1 MGENDDGKSL
11 LKVTQDETIVKPR
24 DGIELG
30 HYLSWV
36 KNELETEAACLEMPF
51 TFVLLISFSML
62 ALLHLKQDRTFT
74 VEGAWKFDLQENAN
88 FAWSH
93 NFGHKTVHDV
103 NSIPDFWSWLRI
115 GFLPLVVQHTWGFS
129 EELAKSY
136 DDIAPAMNLSPAF
149 DANQLPGRYDLN
161 FGPLPDEAF
170 ANVTLPIRGE
180 YLHYNMIVAGI
191 RLRQER
197 SEASWSSCRVPSS
210 MKEDLWKAW
219 IGKPCM
225 PAQPAYELTPEV
237 GDAEGFNGEPARTEW
252 LLTARDSLQ
261 ELQLTALDMEDGC
274 SQMAEKSIEGP
285 RCRCRTCE
293 DTAESANGSLVPGPW
308 LDEQTQRVEIA
319 IVAYNQN
326 YGLISLVT
334 VNFFFNRAG
343 HIYKVIHVQSSWA
356 NDYFG
361 DVIELAVMILCD
373 VTWLLALTYI
383 AAHEVKEIISVICRS
398 NHPWYMAIWMEYL
411 EFWEAVDWVSI
422 LCAYAVLG
430 LYIRLTIHTSDTK
443 AMMQD
448 IAQQDQFSLTRAESE
463 RQSELMYG
471 QVEGLVQAEADSR
484 TSLMFYPMVVMARL
498 FKSFDAQP
506 RLSVV
511 SKTLVYS
518 SQDMLHFF
526 IVFVSLFGCLCL
538 NGVLLFG
545 KESLD
550 FATVGR
556 SLITCF
562 RAMLG
567 EWDWDEMKTVGRFL
581 AGMWITIYIIIVVVL
596 LLNMLLA
603 ILMDAYGVVKSKAS
617 SMESLPDQ
625 ITELLRR
632 SRQTKNKERVR
643 LNDIWDAFYDS
654 IGDEKQMLE
663 SRRIITPD
671 DVMKSVRGIPAKQA
685 RRTVLT
691 ARKEVDDAEAEP
703 YSLNEVKEQIRLSVG
718 RAKILRQEVKAL
730 RNGIESA
737 RGSDKL
743 PDAGSPGLRESTIE
757 VIGLVRSG
765 LDILGGQI
773 KEVMAAEKNIYE
785 HRHESLDVQQ
795 REMMICAQ
803 DAKLKL
809 QALQRQMEEVTRTIQ
824 ELAAIEHTKPTPR
837 LQRLQQEGGLMTEL
851 RSSLASVGL
860 LKEQREPERAGRPQ

>member
-1 MGENDDGKSL
+1 MVENDDGKSL
-11 LKVTQDETIVKPR
+11 LKVKTDTTVAKPR

-30 HYLSWV
+30 SYLAWV

-74 VEGAWKFDLQENAN
+74 VEGTWKFDLEENAN

-129 EELAKSY
+129 EGLALSY
-136 DDIAPAMNLSPAF
+136 HDIAPAMNFSAAAF
-149 DANQLPGRYDLN
+149 DPSQLPGRYDLN
-161 FGPLPDEAF
+161 FGLLPDESF
-170 ANVTLPIRGE
+170 ANVTLPVRDE
-180 YLHYNMIVAGI
+180 FLHYNMIVAGI

-197 SEASWSSCRVPSS
+197 PEASWASCRVPSA
-210 MKEDLWKAW
+210 MPEELWKAW

-252 LLTARDSLQ
+252 LLSARHSLQ

-274 SQMAEKSIEGP
+274 SQLAAKNIGGRSP
-285 RCRCRTCE
+285 CRCKTCE
-293 DTAESANGSLVPGPW
+293 DTAESGNGSLQPGPW

-343 HIYKVIHVQSSWA
+343 HIYKNIHVQSSWA
-356 NDYFG
+356 NHYFG
-361 DVIELAVMILCD
+361 DIMEIGVMILCD
-373 VTWLLALTYI
+373 VTWLVALTYI
-383 AAHEVKEIISVICRS
+383 AAHEVKELISVICRS
-398 NHPWYMAIWMEYL
+398 NQPWYMSIWMEYL
-411 EFWEAVDWVSI
+411 AFWEAVDWASI
-422 LCAYAVLG
+422 ICAYAVLA
-430 LYIRLTIHTSDTK
+430 LYIRLMLETSDTNS
-443 AMMQD
+443 MMQD
-448 IAQQDQFSLTRAESE
+448 LAQQDQLSLTRAESE
-463 RQSELMYG
+463 RQSELMFNK
-471 QVEGLVQAEADSR
+471 VESLVRAEADSR
-484 TSLMFYPMVVMARL
+484 TSLMFYPMVVMFRL

-511 SKTLVYS
+511 SKTLVHS

-526 IVFVSLFGCLCL
+526 IVFLSLFVCLCV

-545 KESLD
+545 KEYQD

-556 SLITCF
+556 SLISCF

-567 EWDWDEMKTVGRFL
+567 EWDWDEMKTVGRTL
-581 AGMWITIYIIIVVVL
+581 AGLWISIFVIIVVVL

-617 SMESLPDQ
+617 SMESLPEQ

-632 SRQTKNKERVR
+632 ARQTKNKERVR

-654 IGDEKQMLE
+654 IGDEKRMLE
-663 SRRIITPD
+663 SRRMITPD
-671 DVMKSVRGIPAKQA
+671 DVMKGVRGIPFKQA
-685 RRTVLT
+685 RRTVL
-691 ARKEVDDAEAEP
+691 AAKKEVEVAEAEP
-703 YSLNEVKEQIRLSVG
+703 YSLIDVKDQIYLGVS
-718 RAKILRQEVKAL
+718 RAKVLRHEIKAL
-730 RNGIESA
+730 RNAIESA

-757 VIGLVRSG
+757 VIGLVQSG
-765 LDILGGQI
+765 LQILGAQI
-773 KEVMAAEKNIYE
+773 GEVLLAERDMYE
-785 HRHESLDVQQ
+785 HRSDLLDVQQ
-795 REMMICAQ
+795 REMMVCAQ
-803 DAKLKL
+803 DTNQKLR
-809 QALQRQMEEVTRTIQ
+809 ALQQRMEEVTRTIQ
-824 ELAAIEHTKPTPR
+824 ELAAIEQTKPSPR
-837 LQRLQQEGGLMTEL
+837 LKRLAQEGGLMTEL
-851 RSSLASVGL
+851 RSSLASIGL
-860 LKEQREPERAGRPQ
+860 VKEQYEPERT

>member
-1 MGENDDGKSL
+1 MGDNDDGKSL
-11 LKVTQDETIVKPR
+11 LRVNRETTAEVPK

-30 HYLSWV
+30 HYLGWV
-36 KNELETEAACLEMPF
+36 KSELETEAACLEMPF
-51 TFVLLISFSML
+51 TFVLLLSFSML
-62 ALLHLKQDRTFT
+62 ALMHLKQDRTFT
-74 VEGAWKFDLQENAN
+74 VEGAWKFDLEENAN

-103 NSIPDFWSWLRI
+103 NSIPDFWSWLRV
-115 GFLPLVVQHTWGFS
+115 GFLPLVVQHSWGFS
-129 EELAKSY
+129 EGFTESY
-136 DDIAPAMNLSPAF
+136 HDIAPAMNFSSAF
-149 DANQLPGRYDLN
+149 DPNLLPGRFDLN
-161 FGPLPDEAF
+161 FGLLPDESH
-170 ANVTLPIRGE
+170 ANVTLPVRDE

-197 SEASWSSCRVPSS
+197 SEASWASCIMPSALP
-210 MKEDLWKAW
+210 EELWREW

-237 GDAEGFNGEPARTEW
+237 GDAEGFSGEPARTEW

-261 ELQLTALDMEDGC
+261 ELQLTTLDMEDGC
-274 SQMAEKSIEGP
+274 SQPTAKHIGAGKT
-285 RCRCRTCE
+285 CRCRTCE
-293 DTAESANGSLVPGPW
+293 DTAESVHGSLQPGPW

-361 DVIELAVMILCD
+361 DIIELGLMIICD
-373 VTWLLALTYI
+373 ATWLLALTYL
-383 AAHEVKEIISVICRS
+383 AAHEVKELISAICRS
-398 NHPWYMAIWMEYL
+398 NQPWYMAVWTEYL
-411 EFWEAVDWVSI
+411 EFWEAVDWISI
-422 LCAYAVLG
+422 LCAYAVLA
-430 LYIRLTIHTSDTK
+430 LYIRLYLETLDTK
-443 AMMQD
+443 AAMQD
-448 IAQQDQFSLTRAESE
+448 IAQQDQLVLTREESE
-463 RQSELMYG
+463 RQSELIYG
-471 QVEGLVQAEADSR
+471 KVESLVRAEADSR
-484 TSLMFYPMVVMARL
+484 LSLMFYPMVVMARL

-526 IVFVSLFGCLCL
+526 IVFVSLFFCLCV

-545 KESLD
+545 KEYQE
-550 FATVGR
+550 FATIGR
-556 SLITCF
+556 GMITCF

-567 EWDWDEMKTVGRFL
+567 EWDWDEMKAAGRML
-581 AGMWITIYIIIVVVL
+581 AGLWICVYVIIVVVL

-617 SMESLPDQ
+617 SMQSLPDQ
-625 ITELLRR
+625 IAELLRR

-643 LNDIWDAFYDS
+643 LNDIWSAFYES
-654 IGDEKQMLE
+654 VGDEKKMLE
-663 SRRIITPD
+663 SKRIVTPD
-671 DVMKSVRGIPAKQA
+671 DIMKIVRGILYKQA
-685 RRTVLT
+685 RRTVMT
-691 ARKEVDDAEAEP
+691 AKKEIDDAEAEP
-703 YSLNEVKEQIRLSVG
+703 YSITEVKEQIRLGVG
-718 RAKILRQEVKAL
+718 RAQIMRHEVRAL
-730 RNGIESA
+730 RDAIESA
-737 RGSDKL
+737 RGADKL

-773 KEVMAAEKNIYE
+773 KEVLLAEKSMYE
-785 HRHESLDVQQ
+785 QRQESLDVQQ
-795 REMMICAQ
+795 REMMVCAQ
-803 DAKLKL
+803 DANTKLKNL
-809 QALQRQMEEVTRTIQ
+809 QLRMEEVTRTIQ
-824 ELAAIEHTKPTPR
+824 ELAAIEETKPSPR
-837 LQRLQQEGGLMTEL
+837 LQRLQQDGNLMTEL

-860 LKEQREPERAGRPQ
+860 IKEQYEPERT